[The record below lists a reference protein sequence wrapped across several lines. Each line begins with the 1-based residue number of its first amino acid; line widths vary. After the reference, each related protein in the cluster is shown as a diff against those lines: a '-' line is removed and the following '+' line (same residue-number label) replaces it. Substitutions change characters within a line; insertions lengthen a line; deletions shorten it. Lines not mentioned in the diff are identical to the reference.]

1 MLRATHSVLKP
12 EAPNCFYVITDAGNL
27 TDADRERL
35 AKREGN
41 EHVESPGPYNVLMEQ
56 AGFAD
61 IELTDATLQYVE
73 TLREWKQAWEADAEA
88 LIGLVGEEEFA
99 RRLHNRTLDIA
110 NAEDGL
116 VRRYRVYGTKP

>member
-1 MLRATHSVLKP
+1 MLRATDSVLKP
-12 EAPNCFYVITDAGNL
+12 GAPNCFYVITTAGNL
-27 TDADRERL
+27 TDADRDRL

-41 EHVESPGPYNVLMEQ
+41 EHVESPVPYNVLMER

-61 IELTDATLQYVE
+61 IELTDVTIQYVE
-73 TLREWKQAWEADAEA
+73 TLKGWKRAWEADAAA
-88 LIGLVGEEEFA
+88 LIELVGEEEFA

-116 VRRYRVYGTKP
+116 VRRYRVFGTKP